1 MICFRTSDSNRSRD
15 LVFLHL
21 CVAFLLYM
29 IIFTGLGE
37 EVGWRGYALPE
48 LQKSYPALGTRNLSP
63 QKVWRGDI
71 VCQKIGS
78 NNAH

>member
-1 MICFRTSDSNRSRD
+1 
-15 LVFLHL
+15 
-21 CVAFLLYM
+21 M

-78 NNAH
+78 NSAH